1 MEHIGASF
9 RELTSLTVKKIFVK
23 ITIQD
28 STWKRRII
36 DKLV

>member
-9 RELTSLTVKKIFVK
+9 RELTSLTVKIFVK

-28 STWKRRII
+28 STWK
-36 DKLV
+36 KENN